1 MTIQSAADLQG
12 LQRVGQI
19 VAVTLNRMRE
29 ALTPGMTT
37 AELDQIGRTVLE
49 KFGRN
54 RRLNI
59 SISSLALPALA
70 SIKKRPMRFLAS
82 AKSVVATW

>member
-37 AELDQIGRTVLE
+37 AELDQIGR
-49 KFGRN
+49 
-54 RRLNI
+54 
-59 SISSLALPALA
+59 PY
-70 SIKKRPMRFLAS
+70 
-82 AKSVVATW
+82 